1 MSATVSAP
9 LEVECGLLPNP
20 VGGGVTQDGV
30 TFGSQATYFC
40 GDEFTLIGDM
50 IRICQA
56 NGQWSGS
63 QPICQRIRKGAM
75 STIVYTDLTIACNL
89 TIV

>member
-20 VGGGVTQDGV
+20 FGGGVTQDGV
-30 TFGSQATYFC
+30 TFGSQATYSC

-63 QPICQRIRKGAM
+63 QPICRRKGAM
-75 STIVYTDLTIACNL
+75 SAIVYTDLIIACNL